1 VLVAQVGFG
10 YAFSTYFLLPK
21 FLVVEL
27 GAGPEQ
33 IGLLTA
39 VHGFAVVA
47 FMPPMGAL
55 VDRFGRRGFLTAG
68 ALLMLAASLAFAAV
82 TSLGPVIYG
91 LRVVQ
96 GLAFAMAFTAG
107 SALAIDEAP
116 PERVAQ
122 AIGLFG
128 LTFLSM
134 NAVGPAVVEEVSGRA
149 GWPAAFALAAVGAA
163 LCALL
168 SRRVRERP
176 EARGDEGA
184 LAGLVAVATRASQLR
199 VMLVIALVGTAFHAI
214 FTFHQPFALES
225 GMLHLRGFFAAYAS
239 VAIVVRVG
247 FGGWIDRLGR
257 RPVAL
262 AALAIYVG
270 VALLASALPAV
281 GLAALGASLGLAH
294 GVFYPAFNAVAIESA
309 GVRERG
315 KVMALYQAAFTLGG
329 AAGPLALGHLAAR
342 AGYPAVFQAAAAC
355 LVAALCV
362 LVLSPE
368 GRPPAAAPPSGAG
381 AR

>member
-1 VLVAQVGFG
+1 
-10 YAFSTYFLLPK
+10 
-21 FLVVEL
+21 
-27 GAGPEQ
+27 
-33 IGLLTA
+33 
-39 VHGFAVVA
+39 
-47 FMPPMGAL
+47 
-55 VDRFGRRGFLTAG
+55 
-68 ALLMLAASLAFAAV
+68 
-82 TSLGPVIYG
+82 
-91 LRVVQ
+91 
-96 GLAFAMAFTAG
+96 
-107 SALAIDEAP
+107 
-116 PERVAQ
+116 
-122 AIGLFG
+122 
-128 LTFLSM
+128 
-134 NAVGPAVVEEVSGRA
+134 
-149 GWPAAFALAAVGAA
+149 
-163 LCALL
+163 
-168 SRRVRERP
+168 VRERP

-257 RPVAL
+257 RPAAL
-262 AALAIYVG
+262 AALAIYIG
-270 VALLASALPAV
+270 VALLASALPVV

-362 LVLSPE
+362 LALSPE
-368 GRPPAAAPPSGAG
+368 GRPPAAAPPAGAG